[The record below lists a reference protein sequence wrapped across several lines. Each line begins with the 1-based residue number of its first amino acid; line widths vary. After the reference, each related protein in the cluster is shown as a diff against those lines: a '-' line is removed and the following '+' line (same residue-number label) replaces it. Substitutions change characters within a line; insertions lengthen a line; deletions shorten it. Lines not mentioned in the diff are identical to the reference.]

1 MLYGFPLFLIP
12 PPDMWHIFKKILLF
26 IYKKVLFFTKND
38 VYYIGK
44 SKNLLL
50 FTYNP
55 KKGLDFL
62 RGIRYNINMDKTL
75 LKNIATIT
83 IGVLDKTDKVFS
95 SVRWITT
102 ANLLPH
108 NTLAGYEYGLSYR
121 PSMLLLVQKS
131 DILVRRIAP
140 SYINYIQDIAP
151 NAYIANNVIIIR
163 PKEGQIDPKY
173 LAYYLDKNIEKII
186 KKAAKG
192 TTLPTLTRQDL
203 EEFEIT
209 LPDERTQYLV
219 GNIWY
224 LDAEKIKLQK
234 ELRDLESKKLYYILN
249 NRCT

>member
-1 MLYGFPLFLIP
+1 MG
-12 PPDMWHIFKKILLF
+12 
-26 IYKKVLFFTKND
+26 N
-38 VYYIGK
+38 
-44 SKNLLL
+44 
-50 FTYNP
+50 
-55 KKGLDFL
+55 
-62 RGIRYNINMDKTL
+62 KTL
-75 LKNIATIT
+75 IKNIATVT

-95 SVRWITT
+95 SIRWITT
-102 ANLLPH
+102 ANLLSH

-121 PSMLLLVQKS
+121 PSISLLVQKG

-209 LPDERTQYLV
+209 LPDERTQYLI
-219 GNIWY
+219 GNLWY
-224 LDAEKIKLQK
+224 LENEKIKLYQ
-234 ELRDLESKKLYYILN
+234 ELKNIENKKIYYLLN
-249 NRCT
+249 KCIKNL